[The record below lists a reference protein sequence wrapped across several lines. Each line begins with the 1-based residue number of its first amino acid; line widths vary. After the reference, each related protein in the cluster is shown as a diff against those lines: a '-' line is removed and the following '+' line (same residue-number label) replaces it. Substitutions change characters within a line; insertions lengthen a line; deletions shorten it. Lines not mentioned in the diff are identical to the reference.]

1 MTHNQWEQGKRLTIY
16 NATKEQLKFMVR
28 ERESMIQDLTKQLDE
43 KQKALEDAIKML
55 KDMIWNKS
63 FFRRMGADM
72 EKIDNN
78 IQLAFLGG
86 MKAGLEAL
94 IHGLEV
100 VAENNNGQVSFEFV
114 KMVSASTIADVELK
128 LSSIENGKGLIDA
141 LNNKSKWKIIYNAQD
156 LL

>member
-1 MTHNQWEQGKRLTIY
+1 MKT
-16 NATKEQLKFMVR
+16 
-28 ERESMIQDLTKQLDE
+28 
-43 KQKALEDAIKML
+43 
-55 KDMIWNKS
+55 
-63 FFRRMGADM
+63 DM

-100 VAENNNGQVSFEFV
+100 VVVENNNGQVSFEFV

-141 LNNKSKWKIIYNAQD
+141 LNNKSK
-156 LL
+156 

>member
-1 MTHNQWEQGKRLTIY
+1 
-16 NATKEQLKFMVR
+16 
-28 ERESMIQDLTKQLDE
+28 
-43 KQKALEDAIKML
+43 
-55 KDMIWNKS
+55 
-63 FFRRMGADM
+63 M

-141 LNNKSKWKIIYNAQD
+141 LNNKSKWNETIIYCED
-156 LL
+156 WRKYYVEYSCYLLRWEICGIRMGFKESICTGYAKYESAI